1 MNLIE
6 NRDTLHFFVQSKP
19 NIRLLVPVWS
29 SQKEHQWGTHISFL
43 YYRTDTEDGI
53 INFHHIDASSLP
65 QFPIHKLCNEDTLV
79 LDNRYI
85 QSIGLDFE
93 WVYFEEYGKP
103 FIFSELAESLY
114 KGYRI
119 DYNEVNDC
127 IPLMKWYELL
137 KSIPDIKNRQSWY
150 RIYSDSITTL
160 GKVEGAGVKVEEEN
174 FIDRFS
180 FSSQNIYGG
189 LVYTKYN
196 PYTVTGRPSNR
207 HLNVNYS
214 ALNKSDGSREL
225 FVSRF
230 SGGTLLQFDY
240 ESYHIRLIAR
250 MCGYEF
256 PKGVTAHQHLADL
269 YGTDYETAKG
279 LTFKYLYGGLDDFAR
294 GIPFFQKVEGY
305 IREVYQKFVISGRLT
320 TPLYKREIHFGRI
333 EGSTE
338 QKVFNYLLQALET
351 EINYMK
357 MDKVLKWFDG
367 KKSKMILYTYDA
379 FLIDTHPEERD
390 EILKSVTTIMEEG
403 NFPVRAYEG
412 TNYNNLVVIE

>member
-1 MNLIE
+1 
-6 NRDTLHFFVQSKP
+6 
-19 NIRLLVPVWS
+19 
-29 SQKEHQWGTHISFL
+29 
-43 YYRTDTEDGI
+43 
-53 INFHHIDASSLP
+53 
-65 QFPIHKLCNEDTLV
+65 
-79 LDNRYI
+79 
-85 QSIGLDFE
+85 
-93 WVYFEEYGKP
+93 
-103 FIFSELAESLY
+103 
-114 KGYRI
+114 
-119 DYNEVNDC
+119 
-127 IPLMKWYELL
+127 
-137 KSIPDIKNRQSWY
+137 
-150 RIYSDSITTL
+150 
-160 GKVEGAGVKVEEEN
+160 VKVEEEN

-180 FSSQNIYGG
+180 FSPQHIHNG

-196 PYTVTGRPSNR
+196 PYTITGRPSNR

-214 ALNKSDGSREL
+214 ALNKSDGSREC
-225 FVSRF
+225 FVSRWD
-230 SGGTLLQFDY
+230 GGTLLQFDY

-305 IREVYQKFVISGRLT
+305 IRGVYQKFVISGRLT

-357 MDKVLKWFDG
+357 IDKVLKWFDG
-367 KKSKMILYTYDA
+367 KKSKMVLYTYDA
-379 FLIDTHPEERD
+379 FLIDTHPDERD
-390 EILKSVTTIMEEG
+390 EILKSVATIMEEG